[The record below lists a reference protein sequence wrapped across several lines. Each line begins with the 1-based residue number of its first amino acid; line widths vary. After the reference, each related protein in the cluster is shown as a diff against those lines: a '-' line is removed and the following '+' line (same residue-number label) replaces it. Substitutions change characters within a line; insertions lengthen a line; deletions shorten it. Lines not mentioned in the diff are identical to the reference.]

1 MEKISSLVIANF
13 SIPTLEQKE
22 KSLGH
27 KVDLVLLTNTE
38 NYFVVR

>member
-1 MEKISSLVIANF
+1 MEKISSLVITNF
-13 SIPTLEQKE
+13 LIPTLGQKE
-22 KSLGH
+22 KSRGH